1 MATSDSFQNLQY
13 VVPGGC
19 SDINDFRSMCDW
31 YMNIFF
37 PDWLENNT
45 PKGVYLVPP
54 LPLSMPPNPPEGSSG
69 GQKSDNVGDKQYI
82 NFRTG
87 QKSKIEEFNFVQKIQ
102 KYAVENELPMFI
114 FHGLAVDKL
123 QWDMILAVAKHEM
136 PSQCLVD
143 LRNSSKIKLNH
154 KGFPE
159 NLEIDCMTIDP
170 KNGVVLWEIKSRSYQ
185 GQATKGLK
193 KINQALKQL
202 NRDELF
208 VSCISK
214 HFCSS
219 SHAVKTKKIVVLLED
234 KISADE
240 NLEFENFR
248 EISADENLEFENFR
262 ESYKILDAS
271 KLGTWESFSNWFRS
285 EIEFETP
292 SNPEQTYKT
301 LVPIMVGIS
310 VSVSVKCENTAE
322 VRPTKTYF
330 EVRPTKTYFENLSH
344 AKAVQ
349 KLDSEI
355 SEQKLSRDKKPFS
368 DLVSTSELSFAK
380 TSKSSKLL
388 FLTPRQQDVLS
399 SSNNGTK
406 LIIGPAGTGKTILT
420 LHKIINLCK
429 TQPEDKIL
437 LLCSGKFIESYCK
450 MLEDN
455 EISCERLMMDGR
467 CYKEEKIWKREY
479 LTRTDYRPY
488 KGKVFEFVYEPLS
501 SDLQTKQSINTKAF
515 GQKQVIIGETT
526 AFLNSL
532 NEKAKQ
538 FVLKK
543 TKKTNVTEDYRSETS
558 RWVMKTHLV
567 IDDCDLPVICE
578 SQLNPLSLLTSDQ
591 FLTWLVT
598 DIHQSNKT
606 LISNITHIKKLRSS
620 KSVEVFILEEVLR
633 NTVQINQMTRRLVEY
648 MNRSLEDDGH
658 VYPGTLID
666 VKQGSNFQG
675 PPITIFE
682 LKKNIASRG
691 LYPTK
696 LIAFLLCQM
705 MKEGMQAGD
714 IHFLTSGEGAN
725 FFKFLGKTIRLEYP
739 ELLSQLGVNDETEVD
754 WSSFCSQIY
763 ITKSSEWERVIID
776 GRFDEENRLN
786 SLNYGKFDESDM
798 VSKFE
803 FRRPKIISNRL
814 KLN

>member
-1 MATSDSFQNLQY
+1 MAASDCFQKLQY

-31 YMNIFF
+31 YMNLCF

-69 GQKSDNVGDKQYI
+69 GQKSDDVGYKQYM

-87 QKSKIEEFNFVQKIQ
+87 QKSKTEEFNFVQKIQ

-114 FHGLAVDKL
+114 FHGLVVDKL
-123 QWDMILAVAKHEM
+123 QWDMILTVVEHEM
-136 PSQCLVD
+136 PSECLDD

-159 NLEIDCMTIDP
+159 ILEIGCMTIDP
-170 KNGVVLWEIKSRSYQ
+170 KNGVVLWEIKSRSFQ
-185 GQATKGLK
+185 GQATKVFK
-193 KINQALKQL
+193 KIKLAREHL
-202 NRDELF
+202 NRHELF
-208 VSCISK
+208 VSWISQ

-219 SHAVKTKKIVVLLED
+219 SHAVITKKNVVLPEDEISED
-234 KISADE
+234 K
-240 NLEFENFR
+240 NLEFERFR
-248 EISADENLEFENFR
+248 Q
-262 ESYKILDAS
+262 SYKVLDAS
-271 KLGTWESFSNWFRS
+271 ILQTWESFSNWFRS
-285 EIEFETP
+285 EIESEIP
-292 SNPEQTYKT
+292 SNSEQTYKT

-322 VRPTKTYF
+322 VRPTLTYL
-330 EVRPTKTYFENLSH
+330 ESLSH
-344 AKAVQ
+344 AKALQ

-368 DLVSTSELSFAK
+368 DLIPASELSFVK

-406 LIIGPAGTGKTILT
+406 LIMGPAGTGKTILT
-420 LHKIINLCK
+420 LHKILNLCK
-429 TQPEDKIL
+429 TQPKDKIL

-455 EISCERLMMDGR
+455 EISCQRLWMAGR
-467 CYKEEKIWKREY
+467 SENAEGFWRREY
-479 LTRTDYRPY
+479 FTRGLHGFY
-488 KGKVFEFVYEPLS
+488 KDKFFEHVYDPLS

-515 GQKQVIIGETT
+515 GRKQVIIGETEI
-526 AFLNSL
+526 FLSSL
-532 NEKAKQ
+532 RR
-538 FVLKK
+538 FGW
-543 TKKTNVTEDYRSETS
+543 KKTNVRDDFGSETL
-558 RWVMKTHLV
+558 RWVMNTHMV
-567 IDDCDLPVICE
+567 IDDCDVRSVCQSP
-578 SQLNPLSLLTSDQ
+578 LNPLSLLTSDK

-598 DIHQSNKT
+598 DIHQSTGWSK
-606 LISNITHIKKLRSS
+606 ITHMKKLMSS

-648 MNRSLEDDGH
+648 MNGSLEDDGH
-658 VYPGTLID
+658 VSPGTLVD
-666 VKQGSNFQG
+666 VKQGSDFQG

-682 LKKNIASRG
+682 LKKSSPGQTIYS
-691 LYPTK
+691 TQ
-696 LIAFLLCQM
+696 LIAFILSQM

-714 IHFLTSGEGAN
+714 IHILTTDDSAN
-725 FFKFLGKTIRLEYP
+725 FFRELGETIRLRCP
-739 ELLSQLGVNDETEVD
+739 EILSQLGVHDETEVD

-776 GRFDEENRLN
+776 GLR
-786 SLNYGKFDESDM
+786 FDESDM
-798 VSKFE
+798 VSKIE
-803 FRRPKIISNRL
+803 FRRPKIIGNRL
-814 KLN
+814 KR